1 MELIDNTLTELLILD
16 GVETKILSNYSYN
29 QYKTLIMELTKIKY
43 NTNDNNSKIIIYSI
57 LNSNMKLY
65 EFLSDFNILDNLLKI
80 SNG

>member
-65 EFLSDFNILDNLLKI
+65 EFLSDFEISDDLLKI
-80 SNG
+80 TM